1 MLTFK
6 RVFLATLCGLV
17 FGLICMG
24 LASSNPNTVSPITS
38 TTKWLIILSRTMMG
52 FMIGISALRM
62 KWWLHGVM
70 LGLISSI
77 PMALP
82 VLDNLNI
89 AIGSLV
95 LGMIYGFLTEL
106 ITSVFLKARSVGS
119 LVKPSND

>member
-24 LASSNPNTVSPITS
+24 LATSNPNAASPITP
-38 TTKWLIILSRTMMG
+38 TTKLLIILSRTMMG

-62 KWWLHGVM
+62 KWWLHGIV
-70 LGLISSI
+70 LGFIASI

-95 LGMIYGFLTEL
+95 MGMIYGFLTEL
-106 ITSVFLKARSVGS
+106 ITSVLLKARAVGS
-119 LVKPSND
+119 LTKPSNA